1 MAESLPHAG
10 TKRPYSSTDEQQ
22 QQAHKKQRVHRLHH
36 VQRMP
41 HHVEPAPQGS
51 CAPTGADVTREQLH
65 RSVGA
70 ALVMA
75 GFDSARP
82 EALEML
88 KMHTEEYMLQ
98 FAQYV
103 RSSMQGGRRVR
114 PTAPDF
120 SMALSLMPNA
130 STASLLKPQLGLLVP
145 ESISYP
151 SIPEPELVDGPAA
164 DLSSLLQPLSTLRPQ
179 TYIPKHFPPLPPK
192 HTWMET
198 PVYTEREKDARK
210 MRELMT
216 QEGMLAEQALRKLAT
231 AAKASAL
238 NAERRKSSAL
248 SGPGKVR
255 NGKEKRQ
262 ESRADG
268 FADVLKDIGGQDEA
282 VGMDGA
288 NDAIAQ
294 EGIDVLMP
302 EGVAVNYDMGHW
314 RHGRKTPRL

>member
-1 MAESLPHAG
+1 MAEMLPRAS
-10 TKRPYSSTDEQQ
+10 TKRLHSSTTEQQ
-22 QQAHKKQRVHRLHH
+22 PAHKKRRLHRLQH
-36 VQRMP
+36 VQHMP
-41 HHVEPAPQGS
+41 QHIESAPQGG
-51 CAPTGADVTREQLH
+51 CAPQGPDFTREQLH
-65 RSVGA
+65 KSIGA

-75 GFDSARP
+75 GFDAARP

-88 KMHTEEYMLQ
+88 KTHTEEYMLH
-98 FAQYV
+98 FAQNV

-120 SMALSLMPNA
+120 SMALSLMPNT
-130 STASLLKPQLGLLVP
+130 STASLLKPQLGLQVP

-151 SIPEPELVDGPAA
+151 SIPEPELADDQAA
-164 DLSSLLQPLSTLRPQ
+164 DLSGLLQPLSTLRPP

-198 PVYTEREKDARK
+198 PVYIEREKDARK

-238 NAERRKSSAL
+238 NAERKKSHAL
-248 SGPGKVR
+248 SGPGKAR
-255 NGKEKRQ
+255 NGKKLER
-262 ESRADG
+262 RDDG
-268 FADVLKDIGGQDEA
+268 FADVLKDIGGQDDA
-282 VGMDGA
+282 MGMEGA

-294 EGIDVLMP
+294 DGIDVLMP

-314 RHGRKTPRL
+314 RHGRKTLRL

>member
-1 MAESLPHAG
+1 MAETLLRAG
-10 TKRPYSSTDEQQ
+10 TKRPHSSSDEHQ
-22 QQAHKKQRVHRLHH
+22 QQAHKKRQVHRLHH
-36 VQRMP
+36 VQHMP
-41 HHVEPAPQGS
+41 HNVEPAPQGG
-51 CAPTGADVTREQLH
+51 CAPKGPDFTREQLH
-65 RSVGA
+65 KSIGT

-75 GFDSARP
+75 GFDGARP

-88 KMHTEEYMLQ
+88 KTHTEEYMLQ
-98 FAQYV
+98 FAHYV
-103 RSSMQGGRRVR
+103 RSSMQGARRVQ

-130 STASLLKPQLGLLVP
+130 STASLLKPQLGLPVP

-151 SIPEPELVDGPAA
+151 SIPEPEQLASQAA
-164 DLSSLLQPLSTLRPQ
+164 DLSSLLQPLSTPRPPA
-179 TYIPKHFPPLPPK
+179 YIPKHFPPLPPK

-198 PVYTEREKDARK
+198 PIYIEREKDSRK

-238 NAERRKSSAL
+238 SAERKKSHAL
-248 SGPGKVR
+248 SGPGKAR
-255 NGKEKRQ
+255 YGKKV
-262 ESRADG
+262 ESRDDG
-268 FADVLKDIGGQDEA
+268 FADVLKDIGGQDDA
-282 VGMDGA
+282 MGMDGA
-288 NDAIAQ
+288 NDAVAQ

-314 RHGRKTPRL
+314 RHGRRTLRL